1 MYYKS
6 DEGKNL
12 DCMSGG
18 HHLEFVR
25 TGNSAIRSAFP
36 KKPHHRTKHE
46 VDRMTGCGEM
56 AI

>member
-12 DCMSGG
+12 DCTSGG

-25 TGNSAIRSAFP
+25 TGNSTIRSAFP
-36 KKPHHRTKHE
+36 QNPTTEPNMKWIE
-46 VDRMTGCGEM
+46 
-56 AI
+56 